1 MKMKPAALSA
11 ILIAFLLGGIL
22 FSDMLG
28 LWITESSKEPAKYTS
43 GENAGQYNPAD
54 IRGSY
59 SFGDINSTF
68 NIPLE
73 DLGTAFG
80 VTDNV
85 AAFQCK
91 GLESAYS
98 DAAASGY
105 EIGTDSVRLFVA
117 MYLNLPYQPEDTYLP
132 ASAVEVL
139 KKEKKLSAEQLAY
152 LEKHTYPASRAN
164 DTLPSDSQ
172 APSSAD
178 TVQVPSVKPAE
189 PSGQTAQIVQP
200 EPLPS
205 QAEQAAQPEQSPA
218 QDIQPSPAAE
228 HTTAS
233 EDKQVKGKTTFNE
246 LLDWGVSK
254 EAIEEI
260 LGKPF
265 STGAMTVR
273 DFCSKE
279 GIEFSDV
286 KAQLQ
291 AIIDK
296 Q

>member
-43 GENAGQYNPAD
+43 GQNAGQYNPAD

-59 SFGDINSTF
+59 SFSDISNTF
-68 NIPLE
+68 KIPLE
-73 DLGTAFG
+73 NLGTAFG

-91 GLESAYS
+91 ELESVYS
-98 DAAASGY
+98 DTAAAGY
-105 EIGTDSVRLFVA
+105 EIGTDSVRVFVA
-117 MYLNLPYQPEDTYLP
+117 MYLDLPYQPEDTYLP

-139 KKEKKLSAEQLAY
+139 KNKAELSTEQLAY
-152 LEKHTYPASRAN
+152 LESHTYPI
-164 DTLPSDSQ
+164 P
-172 APSSAD
+172 APSAA
-178 TVQVPSVKPAE
+178 PAE
-189 PSGQTAQIVQP
+189 PPVQAVQP
-200 EPLPS
+200 DPLPT
-205 QAEQAAQPEQSPA
+205 QAAQSEPPPA
-218 QDIQPSPAAE
+218 QDIQPTPTAE

-233 EDKQVKGKTTFNE
+233 DDKQVKGKTTFNE
-246 LLDWGVSK
+246 LLEWGVSR
-254 EAIEEI
+254 EAIEGV

-265 STGAMTVR
+265 STTAMTVR
-273 DFCSKE
+273 DFCSNE